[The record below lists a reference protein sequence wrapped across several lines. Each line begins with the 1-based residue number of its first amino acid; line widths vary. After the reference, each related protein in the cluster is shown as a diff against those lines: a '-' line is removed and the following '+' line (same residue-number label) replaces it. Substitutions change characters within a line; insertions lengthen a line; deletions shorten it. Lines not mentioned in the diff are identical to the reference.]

1 MRERERECVCER
13 ESENRNGASSSKFT
27 CTSLSVYPCSGQPG
41 QRVRPT
47 PDELIDPNGPYTK
60 RRVDVT
66 SDPVG
71 YGFVIRGS
79 RPVYVHTVDP
89 SGPAAAA
96 GLQVG
101 GAKHITRACL
111 CTIILLCSSLDV
123 FIGMT
128 TFTSG
133 LCVFYSTSES

>member
-1 MRERERECVCER
+1 MI
-13 ESENRNGASSSKFT
+13 T
-27 CTSLSVYPCSGQPG
+27 G
-41 QRVRPT
+41 QRLRPSV
-47 PDELIDPNGPYTK
+47 DELTDPNGPYVK

-96 GLQVG
+96 GLTV
-101 GAKHITRACL
+101 
-111 CTIILLCSSLDV
+111 SLA
-123 FIGMT
+123 F
-128 TFTSG
+128 
-133 LCVFYSTSES
+133 

>member
-1 MRERERECVCER
+1 M
-13 ESENRNGASSSKFT
+13 
-27 CTSLSVYPCSGQPG
+27 
-41 QRVRPT
+41 
-47 PDELIDPNGPYTK
+47 
-60 RRVDVT
+60 T

-101 GAKHITRACL
+101 GVKPKDASPLYRTTCMHMCVCVCVCVCVCDSL
-111 CTIILLCSSLDV
+111 CV
-123 FIGMT
+123 FVGMT
-128 TFTSG
+128 TFSIHLCMMTLTS
-133 LCVFYSTSES
+133 

>member
-1 MRERERECVCER
+1 MYC
-13 ESENRNGASSSKFT
+13 
-27 CTSLSVYPCSGQPG
+27 PGQPG

-47 PDELIDPNGPYTK
+47 IDELVDPNGIYVK
-60 RRVDVT
+60 RSVDVT

-101 GAKHITRACL
+101 MRP
-111 CTIILLCSSLDV
+111 LCSIL
-123 FIGMT
+123 
-128 TFTSG
+128 
-133 LCVFYSTSES
+133 FYSALLKNCSNLCGLLFSVHASKLSSKSCEELPVCSCVNLVPLSRLCL

>member
-1 MRERERECVCER
+1 MRRERGSSCFKTYLIYCCV
-13 ESENRNGASSSKFT
+13 
-27 CTSLSVYPCSGQPG
+27 SVGQPG

-47 PDELIDPNGPYTK
+47 PDELIDPNGPYMK

-101 GAKHITRACL
+101 GVKPKNA
-111 CTIILLCSSLDV
+111 
-123 FIGMT
+123 FP
-128 TFTSG
+128 
-133 LCVFYSTSES
+133 